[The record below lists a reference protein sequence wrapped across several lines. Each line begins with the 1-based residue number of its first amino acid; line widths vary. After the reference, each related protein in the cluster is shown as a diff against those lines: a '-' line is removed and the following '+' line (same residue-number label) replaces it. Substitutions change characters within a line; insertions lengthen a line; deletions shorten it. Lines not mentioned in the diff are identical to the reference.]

1 MTLPHEHAQD
11 CQSVHRHG
19 HTCVEGAPT
28 NTGAP
33 GNCCSPGLVARSW
46 VVAMVDRVINI
57 VQLES
62 SSTLK
67 TPFVSVQYSLV
78 SSTARAYT
86 EVLALETSLI

>member
-1 MTLPHEHAQD
+1 M
-11 CQSVHRHG
+11 
-19 HTCVEGAPT
+19 EGAPA

-33 GNCCSPGLVARSW
+33 GNCCSTGLVARSW
-46 VVAMVDRVINI
+46 VVTIVDRVINT

-67 TPFVSVQYSLV
+67 TPFLSVQYTLA